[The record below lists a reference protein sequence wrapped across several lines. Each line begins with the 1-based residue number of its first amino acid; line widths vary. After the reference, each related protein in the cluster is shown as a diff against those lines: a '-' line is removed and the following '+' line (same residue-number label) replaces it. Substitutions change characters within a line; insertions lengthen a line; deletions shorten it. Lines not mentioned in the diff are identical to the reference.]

1 MSVSEQTRKAFKMIE
16 EGVQQLRSS
25 EKYRDYLRSL
35 SKFHDYSFNNTLL
48 ILSQCPNAS
57 MIAGFNT
64 WKNEFNRR
72 IRKGEKS
79 IKILAPYKVKHSII
93 KKETDE
99 NGNETHVEKQ
109 ISITKFRPV
118 NVFDVSQTEGDALP
132 SLTKELIGS
141 SESSIGLIEAIK
153 EISEIPVLFKTKEE
167 DPSLVTAKGYFQY
180 GENGK
185 FIVIRKDMDINQQAK
200 TLLHE
205 FAHSILH
212 ENSTKEKR
220 VKEIEAESLAFV
232 VSNHFGLDTSDYS
245 FGYIQSWSSNK
256 SDKELKDVLEDI
268 QEHADKLIEMIEPV
282 FKRRMIKD
290 DSKSITK

>member
-48 ILSQCPNAS
+48 ILSQCPGAS
-57 MIAGFNT
+57 MVAGFNT

-153 EISEIPVLFKTKEE
+153 EISEIPVLFRTKEE
-167 DPSLVTAKGYFQY
+167 DPSLASAKGYFQY
-180 GENGK
+180 GENDK
-185 FIVIRKDMDINQQAK
+185 SIVIRKDMGINQQAK
-200 TLLHE
+200 TLVHE

-212 ENSTKEKR
+212 ENSTKERK

-232 VSNHFGLDTSDYS
+232 ISNHFGLDTSDYS
-245 FGYIQSWSSNK
+245 FGYIQSWSASKTNE
-256 SDKELKDVLEDI
+256 ELRNVLEDI
-268 QEHADKLIEMIEPV
+268 QEQADRMILMIEPV
-282 FKRRMIKD
+282 FKRRMKD
-290 DSKSITK
+290 DGKSITQ